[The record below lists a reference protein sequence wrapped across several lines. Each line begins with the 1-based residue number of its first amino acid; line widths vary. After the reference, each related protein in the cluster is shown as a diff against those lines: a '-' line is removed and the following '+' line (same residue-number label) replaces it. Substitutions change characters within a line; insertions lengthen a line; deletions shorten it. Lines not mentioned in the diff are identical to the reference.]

1 MNKCIIF
8 VSFVLISLLAIG
20 AVSADSN
27 IANESFVQQAS
38 LDDEQLNVTCSVQ
51 QWIGAFRCL

>member
-38 LDDEQLNVTCSVQ
+38 LDDEQLNVEEVG
-51 QWIGAFRCL
+51 ILKRNPH

>member
-27 IANESFVQQAS
+27 IAHESFVQQAS
-38 LDDEQLNVTCSVQ
+38 LMMNN
-51 QWIGAFRCL
+51 